1 MIKGVQDNTKKI
13 ITYVLSGLLILGVL
27 LVLSGCSDEDDAN
40 YDLAYNPKQVRAY
53 SKKTLSKLYKNF
65 PKKTAAAKKF
75 EKSKDNNYRN
85 YILSTAL
92 QKSDFNTLIAI
103 CRDSPTRLHKA
114 YVFACGWSI
123 EYDKSHLPHY
133 TKCLIYYRDR
143 FSAKE
148 KRNVTA
154 PLDKVISSCTYD
166 LTGEQQKR
174 DAEYQERHRDH
185 DYYMPYYMYYDDDDD
200 DDDDYISS
208 SRSSNSNSE
217 DEDEEESSN
226 SSSSESEEEE
236 NSSSSTEE
244 ESPTE
249 SEPEESVSSEPEE

>member
-1 MIKGVQDNTKKI
+1 MIKSVQDNTKKI
-13 ITYVLSGLLILGVL
+13 ITYTLSGLFILGVL
-27 LVLSGCSDEDDAN
+27 LVVSGCSDEDDAN
-40 YDLAYNPKQVRAY
+40 SDLAYNPKQVRAY

-65 PKKTAAAKKF
+65 PKKTNAAKKF

-103 CRDSPTRLHKA
+103 CRDNPTRLHKA

-133 TKCLIYYRDR
+133 AKCLIYYRDR

-185 DYYMPYYMYYDDDDD
+185 DYYMPNYSFYDY
-200 DDDDYISS
+200 DDDYISS
-208 SRSSNSNSE
+208 SRSSSSNSE
-217 DEDEEESSN
+217 DEEEDESSN
-226 SSSSESEEEE
+226 SSSSESEEE

-249 SEPEESVSSEPEE
+249 SEPEE

>member
-1 MIKGVQDNTKKI
+1 MIKGVQDNTKRI
-13 ITYVLSGLLILGVL
+13 ITYVLSGLLILGV
-27 LVLSGCSDEDDAN
+27 VLIVSGCSDEDDAN

-65 PKKTAAAKKF
+65 PKKTNAAKKF

-103 CRDSPTRLHKA
+103 CRDNPTRLHKA

-133 TKCLIYYRDR
+133 AKCLIYYRDR
-143 FSAKE
+143 FNTKE
-148 KRNVTA
+148 KCNVTA

-200 DDDDYISS
+200 YISS
-208 SRSSNSNSE
+208 SRSSSSNSE
-217 DEDEEESSN
+217 DDEEEESSN

>member
-1 MIKGVQDNTKKI
+1 MIKSVQDNTKKI
-13 ITYVLSGLLILGVL
+13 ITYVLSGLLILSVL
-27 LVLSGCSDEDDAN
+27 LIVSGCSDEDNAN
-40 YDLAYNPKQVRAY
+40 SDLAYNPKQVRAY

-65 PKKTAAAKKF
+65 PKKTNAAKQF

-103 CRDSPTRLHKA
+103 CRDNPTRLHKA

-133 TKCLIYYRDR
+133 AKCLIYYRDR
-143 FSAKE
+143 FSTKE

-185 DYYMPYYMYYDDDDD
+185 DYYMPNYSFYDY
-200 DDDDYISS
+200 DYDNDYTSS
-208 SRSSNSNSE
+208 SRSSGSNSE
-217 DEDEEESSN
+217 DEESSN
-226 SSSSESEEEE
+226 SSSSESEEE
-236 NSSSSTEE
+236 NSSSS
-244 ESPTE
+244 TE